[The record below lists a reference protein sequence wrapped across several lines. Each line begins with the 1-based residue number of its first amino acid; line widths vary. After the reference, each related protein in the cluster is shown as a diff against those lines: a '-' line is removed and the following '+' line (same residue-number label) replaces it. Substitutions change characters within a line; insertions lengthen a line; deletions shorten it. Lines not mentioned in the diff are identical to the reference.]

1 MSAPTPPDHRRT
13 ELIAKELAFEA
24 MKWLLRCGGDP
35 TRLSELG
42 RSALDWAG
50 ARPDERDAALLSG
63 GRAPGGP
70 GVVRNTED
78 RVWVSRPILG
88 SRGWTDAAIRDF
100 LPEPEGL
107 KPNPRFGGSGHP
119 MPVWLPETIAEAEAA
134 QGWQERLQK
143 SLCRRGRTLRELAET
158 DDVDF
163 RGRLNA
169 VQGAIDAYLEAKIAR
184 RGGREAVRPG

>member
-50 ARPDERDAALLSG
+50 ARPDERDAALLCG

-70 GVVRNTED
+70 GFVRNTDD

-134 QGWQERLQK
+134 QGWQEWLQK
-143 SLCRRGRTLRELAET
+143 SLRRRGRTLRELAET
-158 DDVDF
+158 DDEDF